1 MKVYNKLVR
10 DKVPQI
16 IQNEGKVVY
25 YFMLDGDNLRI
36 MLKVKLIEESRDVSK
51 AMTKEEMINELA
63 DVSEVIEAM
72 YEAFD
77 ITEADVDLVKH
88 KKMQEKGTYKSGA
101 YLMCVEE

>member
-25 YFMLDGDNLRI
+25 YSMLDGDNLRK
-36 MLKVKLIEESRDVSK
+36 MLKIKLIEESRDVSK

-63 DVSEVIEAM
+63 DVYEVIEAI
-72 YEAFD
+72 YEVFD
-77 ITEADVDLVKH
+77 ISEDDVYLINH
-88 KKMQEKGTYKSGA
+88 KKIQEKGTYKSGA